1 MAAHE
6 QYSDSQMV
14 RHSNPQSS
22 HLNHFFNSRE
32 EVEKYEKEVH
42 ELNAKLRLQN
52 AYNSVDQ
59 TTATMASGLCI
70 RCAQNEA
77 VLPES
82 YGSQKQSVDKLTK

>member
-1 MAAHE
+1 ME
-6 QYSDSQMV
+6 FITSIPNITNQV
-14 RHSNPQSS
+14 
-22 HLNHFFNSRE
+22 NHFISRE

-42 ELNAKLRLQN
+42 ELNAKLRLHN
-52 AYNSVDQ
+52 AYSSVDQ
-59 TTATMASGLCI
+59 ATATMASGLCI

>member
-1 MAAHE
+1 MAL
-6 QYSDSQMV
+6 QPNYKSTI
-14 RHSNPQSS
+14 
-22 HLNHFFNSRE
+22 FNSRE

-52 AYNSVDQ
+52 AYSSVDQ
-59 TTATMASGLCI
+59 ATATMASGLCI